1 MTDSIKVVSHSI
13 ESTQQVA
20 TPVAETAPAEVE
32 NESTESAS
40 SEGLQDEN
48 TENNSDDSQEND
60 DQQSDDVADDTADES
75 NDDDQQEQA
84 KPKKQGGYKKRIA
97 KLQTSLSQK
106 DQEIAYLRGQMQARE
121 NNDKGQNSHAEKPA
135 RVQQLN
141 DGEPNP
147 DDFDTFVDYNK
158 ALIKYQY
165 GLGEKEKSEKAA
177 KDNALKEYQST
188 LDGFK
193 NKTAEFKKSAKDFDS
208 VLSSVDDVMLQPK
221 LQQEILGSEFGP
233 QVMYELSKNRAE
245 LERINALSPERI
257 SREVA
262 KIEAKIELA
271 QSNKQPSTTK
281 KITSAPAPISP
292 VRGTSTAVKKTI
304 YDRDIS
310 QADYE
315 RLRRQDRQAQGLR
328 CLN

>member
-1 MTDSIKVVSHSI
+1 MSDSIKVVSHSI

-20 TPVAETAPAEVE
+20 TPVAENAVAQEVE
-32 NESTESAS
+32 NEATESAS
-40 SEGLQDEN
+40 SEELQDEN
-48 TENNSDDSQEND
+48 IENNSDDSQNED

-121 NNDKGQNSHAEKPA
+121 NNDKGQNSHTEKPE

-147 DDFDTFVDYNK
+147 EDFDTFVDYNK

-165 GLGEKEKSEKAA
+165 GLGEKEKSAKAEKE
-177 KDNALKEYQST
+177 NALKEYQNT
-188 LDGFK
+188 VEGFK
-193 NKTAEFKKSAKDFDS
+193 NKTAEFKKSTKDFDS

-221 LQQEILGSEFGP
+221 LQQEILSSEFGP

-245 LERINALSPERI
+245 LERINALSPDRI
-257 SREVA
+257 AREVA
-262 KIEAKIELA
+262 KVEAKIELA
-271 QSNKQPSTTK
+271 QANKQPSTTK

-315 RLRRQDRQAQGLR
+315 RLRRQ
-328 CLN
+328 NS

>member
-1 MTDSIKVVSHSI
+1 MSDSIKVVSHSI

-20 TPVAETAPAEVE
+20 TPVAENAVAQEVE
-32 NESTESAS
+32 NEATESAS

-48 TENNSDDSQEND
+48 IENNSDDSQEND

-84 KPKKQGGYKKRIA
+84 RPKKQGGYKKRIA

-121 NNDKGQNSHAEKPA
+121 NNDRGQNSQAEIKPA
-135 RVQQLN
+135 NTQQLN

-165 GLGEKEKSEKAA
+165 GLGEKEKSAKAE

-193 NKTAEFKKSAKDFDS
+193 NKTAEFKKSTKDFDS

-221 LQQEILGSEFGP
+221 LQQEILSSEFGP

-245 LERINALSPERI
+245 LERINALSPDRI
-257 SREVA
+257 AREVA
-262 KIEAKIELA
+262 KVEAKIEFA
-271 QSNKQPSTTK
+271 QANKQPSTTK

-315 RLRRQDRQAQGLR
+315 RLRRQ
-328 CLN
+328 NS